1 MVISGT
7 GKYRTIVM
15 LMAAKILGIATV
27 CDERHSFCDKRRTMT
42 IQHPRNIVQ
51 SLTAENKFP

>member
-15 LMAAKILGIATV
+15 LKAAKILGIATV
-27 CDERHSFCDKRRTMT
+27 CDERHSFCDKRRTLT
-42 IQHPRNIVQ
+42 IQHPLNMI
-51 SLTAENKFP
+51 